1 MLETA
6 TVTSGGA
13 LSVATPIP
21 LMDWE
26 RYTQALAQD
35 VLREQSPRQ
44 LLACRARVYELLV
57 NCIPADVIMKRL
69 AAFLTAETG
78 LSMGAGAP
86 RVLPEETRHELA
98 HWAAHYEHRLQLGS
112 KELFHIEAFI
122 AKAMAVIRAAPAPG
136 AGAGAGAGGAASAMS
151 ASSVGSGA
159 AAAGSAASFA
169 SAGSG
174 AASRPG
180 LGAMGGAGAGR

>member
-13 LSVATPIP
+13 LSAATPIP

-69 AAFLTAETG
+69 SSFLTAETG
-78 LSMGAGAP
+78 LSVGAGAP

-112 KELFHIEAFI
+112 KELFHIEAYI
-122 AKAMAVIRAAPAPG
+122 AKAMAVIRAAPVAAGG
-136 AGAGAGAGGAASAMS
+136 AGAGAAAGGAMSTGSA
-151 ASSVGSGA
+151 GSA
-159 AAAGSAASFA
+159 AASAASFA
-169 SAGSG
+169 SAGS
-174 AASRPG
+174 AAAARP
-180 LGAMGGAGAGR
+180 GAMGGAGAGR